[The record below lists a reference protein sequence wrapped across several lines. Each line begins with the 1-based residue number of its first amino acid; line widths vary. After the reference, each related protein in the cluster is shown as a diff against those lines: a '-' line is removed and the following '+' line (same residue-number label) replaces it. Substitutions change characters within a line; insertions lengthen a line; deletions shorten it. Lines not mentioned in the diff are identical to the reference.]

1 MNGNEASMTG
11 GGPMDITYEHRFG
24 LPRNVVW
31 RFIKNEK
38 VLRNSIPG
46 CKSFVETSKG
56 VYEAE
61 LDVNI
66 GPVQDVF
73 LLKIRLFEKNPS
85 TYQLR
90 VEGKGNVGDIVGKA
104 DLVISEVQG
113 GSKITC
119 RADAEVTGA
128 LALAGKRVLDSGANK
143 GLDTFFQKMEKQIKR
158 SIYEMRRNTR

>member
-1 MNGNEASMTG
+1 MN
-11 GGPMDITYEHRFG
+11 ITYEHRFG

-31 RFIKNEK
+31 KYIKNEK

-56 VYEAE
+56 VYQAE

-66 GPVQDVF
+66 GPIQDAF
-73 LLKIRLFEKNPS
+73 SLKIRLLEKNPS

-90 VEGKGNVGDIVGKA
+90 VEGKGNVGEIVGRA
-104 DLVISEVQG
+104 DLVISEVRG
-113 GSKITC
+113 GSKIIC
-119 RADAEVTGA
+119 SADADVTGA
-128 LALAGKRVLDSGANK
+128 LALAGKSVLDSGANK
-143 GLDTFFQKMEKQIKR
+143 GLDTFFEKLEKQIKR

>member
-1 MNGNEASMTG
+1 MN
-11 GGPMDITYEHRFG
+11 ITYEHRFG

-31 RFIKNEK
+31 KYIKNEK

-56 VYEAE
+56 VYQAE

-66 GPVQDVF
+66 GPIQDVF
-73 LLKIRLFEKNPS
+73 SLKIRFFEKNQS

-90 VEGKGNVGDIVGKA
+90 VEGKGNVGEVVGKA
-104 DLVISEVQG
+104 DLLISEVQG

-119 RADAEVTGA
+119 RADADVTGA
-128 LALAGKRVLDSGANK
+128 LALAGKSVLDSGASK
-143 GLDTFFQKMEKQIKR
+143 GLDTFFEKLEKQIKR
-158 SIYEMRRNTR
+158 TIYEMRRNTR